1 MTVVTDVTRPPAP
14 KRRGRLSRLTKID
27 KLVLAVMCGIPTLL
41 LVGFIWLPT
50 IASVLLS
57 FTAWDGIGGIG
68 TAKWVG
74 VQNYH
79 QIFTIYPPFWPAV
92 RHNLIWLAFFL
103 VFPTTFGIF
112 LAVLLDKPI
121 RGTRLY
127 QSALYLP
134 VMLSLALVGFI
145 AQLFYSQDQGLI
157 NGLIGQ
163 EGTGPN
169 WLGDP
174 KLNLWAVL
182 VAASWR
188 HTGYVMVLYLAG
200 LKSVDPSLRDAA
212 AIDGANQWQTFRR
225 VIFPVMK
232 PINIIVLVVT
242 VIEALRSYDIVYV
255 INKGTNGLELLS
267 VLVTN
272 NIIGEA
278 SRLGYGS
285 AIGVILL
292 VIALGFIVTYLYQS
306 FRKEQVR

>member
-14 KRRGRLSRLTKID
+14 KRRGRLSRLTKVD
-27 KLVLAVMCGIPTLL
+27 KLVLVVMFGIPTLL
-41 LVGFIWLPT
+41 LLAFIWLPT

-92 RHNLIWLAFFL
+92 RHNLIWLGFFL
-103 VFPTTFGIF
+103 IFPTTFGIF
-112 LAVLLDKPI
+112 LAVLLVKPI
-121 RGTRLY
+121 RGTRIY

-174 KLNLWAVL
+174 RLNLWAVL

-188 HTGYVMVLYLAG
+188 HTGYVMILYLAG
-200 LKSVDPSLRDAA
+200 LKSVDPALRDAA
-212 AIDGANQWQTFRR
+212 AIDGASQWQTFRS
-225 VIFPVMK
+225 VIFPVLK
-232 PINIIVLVVT
+232 PINIVVLVVT
-242 VIEALRSYDIVYV
+242 VIEALRSYDLVYV

-285 AIGVILL
+285 AIGLSLLLNALGVILYRPL
-292 VIALGFIVTYLYQS
+292 QRLPQ
-306 FRKEQVR
+306 